1 MVENSQP
8 FETQGIVKRT
18 RRFLLPVS
26 ALIVLSILAAVGM
39 YAWYYRYNPCDV
51 NAVEDASAFLVSQLN
66 TYDAQFQF
74 TTTVNPAGLTIPVS
88 VLQQIFMNTQAVAV
102 PVCMQ
107 STKNELIDYM
117 RTVIRAFHAYEAQEE
132 TATIRDLLRQSDMHY
147 DNFKSELEAVNQCA
161 PFCAPWDYKE

>member
-1 MVENSQP
+1 MVENSTP
-8 FETQGIVKRT
+8 FERQGFVKKT
-18 RRFLLPVS
+18 SRFLVPAS

-51 NAVEDASAFLVSQLN
+51 TAVEDASAFLVSQLN
-66 TYDAQFQF
+66 AYDAQFQF
-74 TTTVNPAGLTIPVS
+74 TTTVNRAELAIPVS

-117 RTVIRAFHAYEAQEE
+117 RTIIRAFQAYKAQEAV
-132 TATIRDLLRQSDMHY
+132 TTIRDLLRQSDIYY

-161 PFCAPWDYKE
+161 PFCAPWD

>member
-1 MVENSQP
+1 MVEKSEP
-8 FETQGIVKRT
+8 FETQGFMKKT
-18 RRFLLPVS
+18 RRFLLPASV
-26 ALIVLSILAAVGM
+26 ITVLLTLAAVGM

-66 TYDAQFQF
+66 AYDAQFQF
-74 TTTVNPAGLTIPVS
+74 TTTVNRAELVIPVG

-117 RTVIRAFHAYEAQEE
+117 RTVIRAFQAYEAQEAV
-132 TATIRDLLRQSDMHY
+132 TTISDLLRQSDTHY
-147 DNFKSELEAVNQCA
+147 DNFNSELEAVNQCA
-161 PFCAPWDYKE
+161 PFCAPWD